1 MTELKKNESLVR
13 WTTSKDGVKFDDG
26 VRSFTVSKAE
36 LDAMVFG
43 VNKARMNE
51 KHQELAKAGKSV
63 HEARFY
69 GVER

>member
-1 MTELKKNESLVR
+1 MAELKKNESLVR
-13 WTTSKDGVKFDDG
+13 WATSKEGVTFDDG
-26 VRSFTVSKAE
+26 VRSFTVSKTE

-51 KHQELAKAGKSV
+51 KHKELAKAGKNV
-63 HEARFY
+63 NEARFW